1 MGRKRFLKSDKAP
14 GEGFQVTPLIPVGK
28 KVKLDSKR
36 EEETRAIGEETG
48 TADAMRNDGQA
59 VEAAEMDDSTAP
71 AASAA
76 AVSGNTTDQVGKKK
90 KRIRHRD
97 AKQEADNDEA
107 RESADPHAHLAGL
120 TKHERESL
128 KRRSRKQKAKERK
141 MDCFLCRQ
149 KGHSIS
155 NCPRNTNL
163 GDGDNS
169 MSFIHGASDVSS
181 ICYRCGS
188 LEHILQKCDQ
198 KHNPKDPLPFSTCF
212 VCKTKVRKIVVS
224 W

>member
-28 KVKLDSKR
+28 KVKLGSEQ
-36 EEETRAIGEETG
+36 EEETTARKEETGEQAG
-48 TADAMRNDGQA
+48 TADAMRNDGQ
-59 VEAAEMDDSTAP
+59 VGAAEMDDSTA
-71 AASAA
+71 AA
-76 AVSGNTTDQVGKKK
+76 AGNATDQVGKKK

-97 AKQEADNDEA
+97 AKLEADNDEA
-107 RESADPHAHLAGL
+107 RDTADPHAHLAGL

-212 VCKTKVRKIVVS
+212 VCKTKVRKIVC